1 MIHSDIDPYGTL
13 GCLGVDLGGKPGT
26 MAEKGFLKAWNMA
39 NPETITVDFGAPTG
53 GTTADGAR
61 SETSDNSIAKMST
74 NQSGSKVSP
83 PSTPNGGGKLAMVG
97 GGDSGG
103 SGGLTSGNAPASQ
116 KGARRFSSVDM
127 RDDSNLIVQSIYNLV
142 G

>member
-1 MIHSDIDPYGTL
+1 MGTL
-13 GCLGVDLGGKPGT
+13 NLGG
-26 MAEKGFLKAWNMA
+26 
-39 NPETITVDFGAPTG
+39 GATF
-53 GTTADGAR
+53 
-61 SETSDNSIAKMST
+61 
-74 NQSGSKVSP
+74 
-83 PSTPNGGGKLAMVG
+83 
-97 GGDSGG
+97 SGG